1 MDMRGS
7 HTGELRV
14 GRTSHFDTM
23 HMNGIEVG
31 FGREKN
37 L

>member
-1 MDMRGS
+1 MWGS

-23 HMNGIEVG
+23 HMNSIEAG
-31 FGREKN
+31 LGREKN